1 MRQVDMV
8 VNGLSTG
15 CCLGLTPDLPGSN
28 WGGGSTKPIC

>member
-1 MRQVDMV
+1 MRQVDMA

-15 CCLGLTPDLPGSN
+15 CCLGLTPDLPGSS